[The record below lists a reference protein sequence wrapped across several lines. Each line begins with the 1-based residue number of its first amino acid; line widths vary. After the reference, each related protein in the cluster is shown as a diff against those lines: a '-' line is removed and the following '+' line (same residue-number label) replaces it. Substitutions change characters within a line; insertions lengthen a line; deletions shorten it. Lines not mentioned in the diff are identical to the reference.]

1 MATICIE
8 NYATLSVCLNVLD
21 SKQRVQWPHKRE
33 TVWVQ
38 AVGGGGVAACGM
50 LWGVATLVHTAT
62 LGTHLYGHC
71 LTAAPAVDC
80 CECGFHAFTAVFAV
94 YLGTHTEK
102 GSRRD
107 TQRRQLDRHT
117 KAQQTVTNDNCHGE
131 RQRASERSQRLFI
144 YFNFVASLWHTKD
157 KAASSRR
164 KSGRQRETG
173 RERERGQ
180 QSST

>member
-1 MATICIE
+1 MWHALGRSAMA
-8 NYATLSVCLNVLD
+8 
-21 SKQRVQWPHKRE
+21 
-33 TVWVQ
+33 
-38 AVGGGGVAACGM
+38 
-50 LWGVATLVHTAT
+50 VATLAHTAT

-94 YLGTHTEK
+94 YLGTHTHTHAHRDK
-102 GSRRD
+102 GSRG

-157 KAASSRR
+157 KAASSRK
-164 KSGRQRETG
+164 KSGR
-173 RERERGQ
+173 ER
-180 QSST
+180 